1 MGKLN
6 ARKVETAKPG
16 KYGDG
21 NGLQLVVAPTS
32 ARKWVLRVMR
42 DGKAR
47 ELGLG
52 SFPTVSLLEARERAA
67 EIRKQVRAGI
77 DPKAAAAKEKAIPT
91 FKELADEVVES
102 LEKGFRNAKHRA
114 QWKSTIKTYAAA
126 LHDLRVDAVGTDD
139 VLGVLKP
146 IWTEKP
152 ETASR
157 VRGRIEKV
165 LDAARAKGFRSAENP
180 ARWRGH
186 LDHLLPKA
194 QKLARGHHA
203 AMPYEAVPAFVE
215 ELHKRDAMAGLALE
229 FLILTAARTGEVLGA
244 RWSEIDLE
252 AKVWTVPAN
261 RMKANREHRVP
272 LVPRAIEI
280 LAKAKKA
287 QTTDF
292 VFPGQ
297 KAERPLSV
305 MALEMVLRRMKIEDA
320 TVHGF
325 RSSFRD
331 WAGNETQFPRELA
344 EQALAHVIGDKA
356 EQAYRRGDALERR
369 RGLMDAW
376 EAHCMAAHKSNVVS
390 IHTTGR
396 KKT

>member
-21 NGLQLVVAPTS
+21 DGLQLAVAATG

-52 SFPTVSLLEARERAA
+52 SFPTVSLLEAREKAA

-77 DPKAAAAKEKAIPT
+77 DPKAVAAKEKAVPT
-91 FKELADEVVES
+91 FKELADEVIES

-114 QWKSTIKTYAAA
+114 QWKSTIKTYAAP

-194 QKLARGHHA
+194 QKLVRGHHA
-203 AMPYEAVPAFVE
+203 AMPYEAVPGFVE
-215 ELHKRDAMAGLALE
+215 ELRKRDAMAALGLE
-229 FLILTAARTGEVLGA
+229 FLILTAARSGEVLGA
-244 RWSEIDLE
+244 TWSEIDLK
-252 AKVWTVPAN
+252 AKVWAVPAN

-280 LAKAKKA
+280 LEMAKKA
-287 QTTDF
+287 QTSDF

-305 MALEMVLRRMKIEDA
+305 MALEMVLRRMNIEDA

-331 WAGNETQFPRELA
+331 WAGNETHFQREVA

-356 EQAYRRGDALERR
+356 EQAYRRSDALDKRR
-369 RGLMDAW
+369 ALMEAW
-376 EAHCMAAHKSNVVS
+376 ADFVEQCECGNVVPIRS
-390 IHTTGR
+390 R
-396 KKT
+396 A